1 MRAPN
6 GLATLRSMSIQ
17 LSPEQRQQASA
28 SIERCFAEQLD
39 QKIGNITAGGLLAF
53 FLEEVA
59 PSVYNQAVADA
70 QKRLLERVAELEVR
84 VSELEFEVHEEP
96 FGYWAKIDNA
106 TAPRRKR

>member
-17 LSPEQRQQASA
+17 LSPEQRQQAIA

-53 FLEEVA
+53 FWRKWA
-59 PSVYNQAVADA
+59 PS
-70 QKRLLERVAELEVR
+70 
-84 VSELEFEVHEEP
+84 S
-96 FGYWAKIDNA
+96 
-106 TAPRRKR
+106 TTRR